1 MERKD
6 LAWERWYDLTSQEI
20 GEMIKAP
27 KLGKTVR
34 LPLSAQTESHSTA
47 ENKCFRSSAAGT
59 AQSPPSLLVT
69 TQTGLPAVSI
79 AAPPMPAGF

>member
-34 LPLSAQTESHSTA
+34 LPLSAQTVSQHS
-47 ENKCFRSSAAGT
+47 
-59 AQSPPSLLVT
+59 
-69 TQTGLPAVSI
+69 
-79 AAPPMPAGF
+79 